1 MTSEWLMMSAFCH
14 IQHTLNRLFNN
25 CRNLYWHKISSSWNM
40 KGEGGRS
47 GVKLPPSPVKTI
59 LKKSSLTRVNSLKV
73 LVEVSFLFTMINKLN
88 TDQAFIQIKRLEKL
102 QHIDSAQRSET
113 DGPSEWRTSRYT
125 WIYIEKLRISYLLAM
140 LFIILFSIAADILTN
155 TGNK

>member
-1 MTSEWLMMSAFCH
+1 MTPEWLMMSAFCH
-14 IQHTLNRLFNN
+14 IQHTLSRLFNN
-25 CRNLYWHKISSSWNM
+25 CINLYWHKISSSWNM
-40 KGEGGRS
+40 RS
-47 GVKLPPSPVKTI
+47 NGVKLPPSPVKTI

-125 WIYIEKLRISYLLAM
+125 WIYIKKLRTSYLLAM

-155 TGNK
+155 TDNK